1 MMIDSAARKYK
12 NENDSV
18 DDQTIEDHFDTVC
31 QHSSI
36 LEKVINEQ
44 GEWSIKAY
52 LNDLQPNNNLRFQP
66 LSDVIDIVYQYLK
79 PLLGGAIARETSI
92 DLEKFPVVLT
102 ANHHGVDYFSHSIQG
117 SLLFS
122 LAKQLKVQSFTT
134 VPIFSCGHIPLNNP
148 TYPRGLLFYRSSKN
162 QLDALPKKVSIFP
175 DRLKRSLVSFAP
187 PFDQPMIH
195 RAEKR
200 LNEMVRKNQFCST
213 LLEPALQ
220 ILKEEYCK
228 PSVLGLSSY
237 SQQSIVLNNAIWKRL
252 FSTRSM
258 APHLVYVEIEKV
270 VTKLLELDLWNTES
284 LVWCTLFDPEVREHV
299 IDELDG
305 VRSCW
310 NREKLENRLSMDLLD
325 PAEKG
330 ALNGCGTIFFWG
342 VDESGRQFPLYLETD
357 TQKNATLIGIDDRH
371 RRWEFPFTQETIL
384 KLLHE
389 NRLQP
394 SLFVCYLAISMA
406 RGISCVGGYFQSE
419 YLPQMLTG
427 VVNVLQKKDGYH
439 DRASILEKSNPN
451 FYLSGMS
458 AVMTCIEND
467 FLVPAG
473 PAEIIAGNGLS
484 DKDIDR
490 VFSLSVRDAHMASM
504 YELLDDFTPWL
515 LRNPELKKRIA
526 KDSLRILEGKVVIK

>member
-1 MMIDSAARKYK
+1 MIDSAARKYQ
-12 NENDSV
+12 NENDFV
-18 DDQTIEDHFDTVC
+18 YDQSIENHLDTVC
-31 QHSSI
+31 RYSSI

-44 GEWSIKAY
+44 GEWSLEAY
-52 LNDLQPNNNLRFQP
+52 LNNIQPNNNLPFQP
-66 LSDVIDIVYQYLK
+66 LSDVIDIVCHYLK
-79 PLLGGAIARETSI
+79 PLLGETIANEAAI
-92 DLEKFPVVLT
+92 DLENFPVVLT

-122 LAKQLKVQSFTT
+122 LAKQLKVQSFKT

-148 TYPRGLLFYRSSKN
+148 TYPRGLLLYRSSKN
-162 QLDALPKKVSIFP
+162 QLEALPKKVSIFP

-200 LNEMVRKNQFCST
+200 LNEMVRKNQLCST

-237 SQQSIVLNNAIWKRL
+237 SQQSVVLNNAIWKRL
-252 FSTRSM
+252 FSTRSI
-258 APHLVYVEIEKV
+258 APHLVYIEIEKV
-270 VTKLLELDLWNTES
+270 VIKLLELDLWNTES
-284 LVWCTLFDPEVREHV
+284 LACCTLFDPEVREHV

-310 NREKLENRLSMDLLD
+310 NREKLANRLSMDLLD
-325 PAEKG
+325 PTEKA
-330 ALNGCGTIFFWG
+330 ALNGCGTNFFWG
-342 VDESGRQFPLYLETD
+342 VDESGRQFPLHLKTD
-357 TQKNATLIGIDDRH
+357 TQKNATLIGIDDHQRK
-371 RRWEFPFTQETIL
+371 WEFPFTPESIL
-384 KLLHE
+384 KLLLE

-394 SLFVCYLAISMA
+394 SLFICYLVITMA
-406 RGISCVGGYFQSE
+406 RGINCIGGYFQSE

-427 VVNVLQKKDGYH
+427 VVNVLQKIDGYH
-439 DRASILEKSNPN
+439 DMASVLEKINSN

-504 YELLDDFTPWL
+504 YELMDDFTPWL
-515 LRNPELKKRIA
+515 LKNPELKKRMA
-526 KDSLRILEGKVVIK
+526 KDSMRVLKEKVVIK